1 MGPDQEKP
9 ELERLTC
16 SIDLEELAE
25 GDPRSGNRRFSM
37 LGYSGAVVRRQY
49 GLAVFD
55 LEGIEMKAKFP
66 ILLEHDPSRIV
77 GFGSGKVT
85 PKGLECGGTI
95 VTSQEC
101 GAQVADLS
109 DAGFPWEASIG
120 VLPTSWEEVQ
130 AGESAEVNGQVLE
143 GPISIA
149 RKMRLAEVS
158 FVTAGADKN
167 THAIALSALAQRK
180 EREMSATT
188 DRAELAAFLGK
199 FPGNEGL
206 AARRYAEGKSEA
218 EVALELMQASR
229 DELAQ
234 RDAELES
241 LRAAKA
247 ELEAEREGIAKLRAQ
262 ANEPGIGFQGG
273 TSEELAADPAD
284 AFAAELGGGPL
295 TADKAWESSAELRAA
310 YGNSRKGFDAH
321 VAREGLFASVE
332 GF

>member
-1 MGPDQEKP
+1 MEPDQTKP

-37 LGYSGAVVRRQY
+37 LGYSGAAVRRAY

-66 ILLEHDPSRIV
+66 ILLEHDAGSIV
-77 GFGSGKVT
+77 GFGAGKIT
-85 PKGLECGGTI
+85 PKGLEVGGTI

-101 GAQVADLS
+101 GARVADLS

-120 VLPTSWEEVQ
+120 VIPTSWEEVQ
-130 AGESAEVNGQVLE
+130 AGESAEVNGEVLE
-143 GPISIA
+143 GPVSIA

-167 THAIALSALAQRK
+167 THAIALSALAQQK
-180 EREMSATT
+180 EREMSATSG
-188 DRAELAAFLGK
+188 RAELAAFLGK

-206 AARRYAEGKSEA
+206 AAQRYAEGKGEA
-218 EVALELMQASR
+218 EVALELAKIDR
-229 DELAQ
+229 ENLAAA
-234 RDAELES
+234 RKELEE

-247 ELEAEREGIAKLRAQ
+247 ELEAERQGLEELRAKAGQ
-262 ANEPGIGFQGG
+262 PGIGFAGG
-273 TSEELAADPAD
+273 TREELAADPAD
-284 AFAAELGGGPL
+284 AFVAELGGGPL